1 MKPKAGKEYK
11 GDYKDA
17 AAVHG
22 IQDPAVF
29 DEVSSRAPNP
39 ETRDLKLC
47 TALARAVFEESEP

>member
-29 DEVSSRAPNP
+29 DEVLSRNP
-39 ETRDLKLC
+39 KPGTRDLK
-47 TALARAVFEESEP
+47 AVGKAVFE